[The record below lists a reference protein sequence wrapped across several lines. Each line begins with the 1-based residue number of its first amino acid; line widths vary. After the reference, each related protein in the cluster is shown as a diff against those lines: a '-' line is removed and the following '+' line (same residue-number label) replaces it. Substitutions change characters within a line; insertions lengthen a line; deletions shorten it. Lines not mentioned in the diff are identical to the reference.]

1 LKRLAVA
8 LALTLASCGGGGSTP
23 NPAIAP
29 AAPGTSGGKA
39 SVRVIVNVPR
49 GAAPSSSSRTPQY
62 VSQGTASISATVSG
76 VTTSA
81 PCVTPAT
88 TCSVDIAAPLG
99 SDTFSISLFDASLVL
114 LSTGSTTATIVPNVV
129 NTIPVTF
136 DGVVNTLSVSLSPGS
151 ITVGAAASTTL
162 SIVAKDADGFTI
174 IQPGNYTQSIVV
186 TSSPTLP
193 AGLSFGGP
201 TAITAIPASTT
212 MIPINYT
219 GVLVSGPIS
228 FTATSGSVTGSAT
241 LTIPPHGG
249 VSVSPTVVQFTTVPG
264 SSSVMVDETNYAGSF
279 TFADSPPG
287 SCTGVVSL
295 GGFAGGVLPLTAQGV
310 GTCTINASDSIG
322 DSTPFTVNVATTSL
336 VGS

>member
-1 LKRLAVA
+1 LAIA
-8 LALTLASCGGGGSTP
+8 LALTLASCGGGGSAP
-23 NPAIAP
+23 NAAIAP
-29 AAPGTSGGKA
+29 AGPATSGSTA
-39 SVRVIVNVPR
+39 DVRVIVNVPR
-49 GAAPSSSSRTPQY
+49 GTLPSSSGRAPQY
-62 VSQGTASISATVSG
+62 VSQGTASISATVG
-76 VTTSA
+76 GITTTA

-99 SDTFSISLFDASLVL
+99 SDTFSISLFDSSLVL
-114 LSTGSTTATIVPNVV
+114 LSTGSTTVTIVPNIV

-136 DGVVNTLSVSLSPGS
+136 NGVVSTLTVTLSPGS
-151 ITVGAAASTTL
+151 ITVGAPAFTAL
-162 SIVAKDADGFTI
+162 SIVAKDPNGFTI
-174 IQPGNYTQSIVV
+174 IQPGNYTQPIVV

-193 AGLSFGGP
+193 PGLSFGSA
-201 TAITAIPASTT
+201 TTITAIPVSTT

-228 FTATSGSVTGSAT
+228 FTATAGTVTGSAT

-249 VSVSPTVVQFTTVPG
+249 VSVAPTTVQFTTVPG
-264 SSSVMVDETNYAGSF
+264 SSSVMVDETNYAGTF

-287 SCTGVVSL
+287 SCTGIVSL
-295 GGFAGGVLPLTAQGV
+295 GTFSAPNLPLTAQGV
-310 GTCTINASDSIG
+310 GTCTITASDTIG

>member
-1 LKRLAVA
+1 MA
-8 LALTLASCGGGGSTP
+8 LALALASCGGGGGGNTP
-23 NPAIAP
+23 TAAVAP
-29 AAPGTSGGKA
+29 AAPASGSTA
-39 SVRVIVNVPR
+39 DVRVIVNVPR

-62 VSQGTASISATVSG
+62 VSQGTASISATVG
-76 VTTSA
+76 GITTSA

-99 SDTFSISLFDASLVL
+99 SDTFSISLFDASLVV
-114 LSTGSTTATIVPNVV
+114 LSTGSTTVTIVPNVV

-136 DGVVNTLSVSLSPGS
+136 DGVVNTLTVSLSPTS

-162 SIVAKDADGFTI
+162 SIVAKDPDGFTI
-174 IQPGNYTQSIVV
+174 IQPGNYTQPIVV

-201 TAITAIPASTT
+201 TTITAIPASTT

-219 GVLVSGPIS
+219 GVLVGGPIV
-228 FTATSGSVTGSAT
+228 FTATSGTVTGSAT
-241 LTIPPHGG
+241 LTIPAHGG
-249 VSVSPTVVQFTTVPG
+249 VSVSPTTVQFTTVPG
-264 SSSVMVDETNYAGSF
+264 SSSVTVDETNYDGSF

-287 SCTGVVSL
+287 SCSGIVSL
-295 GGFAGGVLPLTAQGV
+295 GAFSAGALPLTAQGA
-310 GTCTINASDSIG
+310 GTCTINASDTIG
-322 DSTPFTVNVATTSL
+322 DSTPITVNVATTTL

>member
-1 LKRLAVA
+1 LKRLALG
-8 LALTLASCGGGGSTP
+8 LALTLASCGGGSAPSASVAPSGPGASGST
-23 NPAIAP
+23 AD
-29 AAPGTSGGKA
+29 
-39 SVRVIVNVPR
+39 VRVIVNVPR
-49 GAAPSSSSRTPQY
+49 GAAPSASSRTLLY
-62 VSQGTASISATVSG
+62 VSQGTASISATVG
-76 VTTSA
+76 GITTSA

-99 SDTFSISLFDASLVL
+99 SDTFSISLFDSSLVL
-114 LSTGSTTATIVPNVV
+114 LSTGSTTATIVPNIV

-136 DGVVNTLSVSLSPGS
+136 NGVVNTLSVTLSPGS
-151 ITVGAAASTTL
+151 ITIGAAASTTL

-201 TAITAIPASTT
+201 TTITAIPAATT

-219 GVLVSGPIS
+219 GVLVSGPIV
-228 FTATSGSVTGSAT
+228 FTATAGTVTGTAT

-249 VSVSPTVVQFTTVPG
+249 VSVSSTLVQFTTVPG
-264 SSSVMVDETNYAGSF
+264 SSSVTVDETNYAGTF

-287 SCTGVVSL
+287 SCTGIVSR
-295 GGFAGGVLPLTAQGV
+295 GTFSAGVLPLTSQGV
-310 GTCTINASDSIG
+310 GTCTIVASDTIG